1 LLYNG
6 ARLSW
11 FISLN
16 IFFKFLFEVV
26 ERDCRAC
33 TLNEEDAM
41 DRSRWRKL
49 TEDDQDG
56 CEWVNV
62 SSGTDPPG

>member
-1 LLYNG
+1 M
-6 ARLSW
+6 
-11 FISLN
+11 
-16 IFFKFLFEVV
+16 